1 MSMEEDLIQCRS
13 QTQVREV
20 ERGRRTG
27 EMMEAGARMQV
38 MQREEEEEEEVTE
51 EDSEDEEAG
60 EDPEVEE

>member
-13 QTQVREV
+13 QTQVKEM
-20 ERGRRTG
+20 ERGRMTG

-38 MQREEEEEEEVTE
+38 MLRGEEEEVTE

>member
-38 MQREEEEEEEVTE
+38 MLREEEEEVTE